1 MKVFLFDNANNK
13 VIINEPEVLLIKEF
27 AALWTNER
35 NKTKEDPKGIYKSRA
50 YRELTY
56 IWLMIY
62 WASPYSDYAEQD
74 RHQACL
80 QDANLSEDEWADPV
94 FRAACRKYRDMQ
106 NESRALKLIKAAQ
119 GVVDKITD
127 YFDTIDLSERDPIT
141 GRPIWKTNDV
151 MKEMQSVSKVVDELK
166 SLEYMYKKEQEEETG
181 VRGEGDIGH
190 FDR

>member
-27 AALWTNER
+27 AALWTNGR

-56 IWLMIY
+56 IWLMID

-127 YFDTIDLSERDPIT
+127 YFDTIDLSERDPST

>member
-1 MKVFLFDNANNK
+1 MKVFPFDNGNNS

-56 IWLMIY
+56 IWLMLD

-74 RHQACL
+74 RHQTCL
-80 QDANLSEDEWADPV
+80 QDANLSDEEWADPI

-166 SLEYMYKKEQEEETG
+166 ALEYMYKKEQEEETG
-181 VRGEGDIGH
+181 VRGDSERGWGDK
-190 FDR
+190 

>member
-56 IWLMIY
+56 IWLMID

-166 SLEYMYKKEQEEETG
+166 SLEYMYKKEREEEIG

>member
-50 YRELTY
+50 YRELAY
-56 IWLMIY
+56 IWLMID

-80 QDANLSEDEWADPV
+80 QDANLSEDEWQTQSSELHVGNIEICKMNPEHLNLS
-94 FRAACRKYRDMQ
+94 KP
-106 NESRALKLIKAAQ
+106 LK
-119 GVVDKITD
+119 
-127 YFDTIDLSERDPIT
+127 E
-141 GRPIWKTNDV
+141 
-151 MKEMQSVSKVVDELK
+151 
-166 SLEYMYKKEQEEETG
+166 
-181 VRGEGDIGH
+181 
-190 FDR
+190 